1 MTPRIAALLVTLGL
15 ALAAQ
20 AQTTTFT
27 YQGSLTENGA
37 AVTGAQ
43 DFEFRLFGAVTG
55 GAQIGSVLTLD
66 DVGVTNGL
74 FTVALDFGAAFDG
87 APRFLSLSVRPGA
100 STGSY
105 TNLTPRQPITT
116 TPYAL
121 RALSADSAGSA
132 TTVTTVA
139 AGAVNNLALASD
151 AVDGAKILNG
161 SITSADLNASLL
173 NGLFWNLD
181 GNAGTTPGTHFLG
194 TTDSQPLEL
203 KVNGQRVLRLE
214 PTASIDMVNLVGG
227 SARNF
232 VAAGVVGATIGGGGG
247 SLDFDGMTYT
257 NSVAADFGTVGGG
270 TANAIANSAS
280 NSVIAGGF
288 LNDIGVDSAY
298 GAISGGNDN
307 NIAGAVGFVFGSP
320 YSSIGGGQRN
330 NIGTESPYS
339 VIAGGQDN
347 DIGTANGV
355 STSHSAIGGGNNN
368 NIGGSSTYST
378 IAGGQQ
384 NNIGI
389 NSDYSTI
396 GGGTFNRVSASS
408 QYATIPGGDN
418 NFATNRAFAAG
429 TLAKAN
435 HSGAFVW
442 GDSFNG
448 VVASSANNQFTVRAS
463 GGARFFSN
471 TGQSAGVSLAAGGT
485 AWAIISDRNVK
496 KNFQPVNRREVLE
509 KLAALPVTRWNYQW
523 EADDGVPHIGPMA
536 QDFKAAFYPGRDDK
550 SITTQEADGVALAAI
565 QGLNEKVEQ
574 DTQQKAEE
582 IAELKQQN
590 AALLRRL
597 AAIEARL
604 K

>member
-1 MTPRIAALLVTLGL
+1 MTQRIAALLVTLGL
-15 ALAAQ
+15 AFAAQ

-55 GAQIGSVLTLD
+55 GAQVGSVLTLD

-74 FTVALDFGAAFDG
+74 FTVALDFGAVFDG
-87 APRFLSLSVRPGA
+87 APRFLGLTVRPGA

-132 TTVTTVA
+132 TTVTSVA

-173 NGLFWNLD
+173 NGLFWNLG

-203 KVNGQRVLRLE
+203 KVNGQRALRLE

-232 VAAGVVGATIGGGGG
+232 VAAGVVGATISGGGG
-247 SLDFDGMTYT
+247 SLDIDGMTYT

-270 TANAIANSAS
+270 VANTIANSAS

-288 LNDIGVDSAY
+288 LNDIGVDSAD
-298 GAISGGNDN
+298 GTIGGGNDN
-307 NIAGAVGFVFGSP
+307 NIAGAAGFSFPSP
-320 YSSIGGGQRN
+320 YSTIGGGRAN
-330 NIGTESPYS
+330 NIASESAYG
-339 VIAGGQDN
+339 VIAGGRDN
-347 DIGTANGV
+347 DIGSVLGAGE
-355 STSHSAIGGGNNN
+355 SYSAIGGGNNN
-368 NIGGSSTYST
+368 NIGASSTYGT

-384 NNIGI
+384 NNMGI

-396 GGGTFNRVSASS
+396 GGGSFNTVGASS
-408 QYATIPGGDN
+408 QYATIPGGAN

-429 TLAKAN
+429 TQARAN
-435 HSGAFVW
+435 HSSAFVW

-496 KNFQPVNRREVLE
+496 KNFQPVNRQEVLE
-509 KLAALPVTRWNYQW
+509 RLAALPVTRWNYQW
-523 EADDGVPHIGPMA
+523 EADDGVPHLGPMA

-574 DTQQKAEE
+574 DTKQKDAE
-582 IAELKQQN
+582 IAELKHQN
-590 AALLRRL
+590 ATLLRRL
-597 AAIEARL
+597 EAIEARL